1 MQKYRNLLALSRAI
15 RQKYDYIEQ
24 ATGYHFN
31 IFTILDRERYEV
43 TTHSYFLYELLNPHG
58 RHGQGLNFL
67 KLFLDDVLK
76 LKSYGDLSLA
86 RVERESLTRV
96 NRRIDFTI
104 ECENVI
110 IGIEMK
116 IDASDQNRQLLD
128 YYEELQRRSKNK
140 KRIKLYYL
148 TLDGKSPSNKSLNSL
163 DETEVDNISFEL
175 EIYQWI
181 KQCMQVTVEIPIVRE
196 ALKQYLVLIENL
208 TGKKEGMVEEL
219 SEMLLQGSN
228 LADAIALEK
237 PIEKAKIKI
246 QKRFWVALKNKLE
259 GFEFVDFDFS
269 KTDIDK
275 KVDKYYELSKGYRY
289 YGLKLDLYEKNEFI
303 VSYYIELHNKL
314 YHGLT
319 ISKKSNDTQE
329 RAGYSNEDIVIN
341 IRENLL
347 QNSLFDYQSS
357 WWIARKHFDCSPQI
371 DFYNFNEYTL
381 QLNIHKVLEESVNC
395 LAGETLDTMNR
406 VKDILK
412 KNGINL

>member
-1 MQKYRNLLALSRAI
+1 MQKYHNLLALSRVI

-31 IFTILDRERYEV
+31 IFSILDRERYEV
-43 TTHSYFLYELLNPHG
+43 TTHSYFLYELLNPYG
-58 RHGQGLNFL
+58 RHGQDSIFL

-76 LKSYGDLSLA
+76 LKSYGDISLVK
-86 RVERESLTRV
+86 VERESMTSK

-110 IGIEMK
+110 VGIEMK

-148 TLDGKSPSNKSLNSL
+148 TLDGKNPSDKSLESL
-163 DETEVDNISFEL
+163 DETEVENISFEHD
-175 EIYQWI
+175 IYQWI

-208 TGKKEGMVEEL
+208 TGKKEGMVDEL
-219 SEMLLQGSN
+219 SDMLLQGSN
-228 LADAIALEK
+228 LGDAIALEK
-237 PIEKAKIKI
+237 SINKAKIKI
-246 QKRFWVALKNKLE
+246 QKRFWIALKSKLNE
-259 GFEFVDFDFS
+259 FEFVNFDFS
-269 KTDIDK
+269 NIDIDK
-275 KVDKYYELSKGYRY
+275 KVDKYYELSKGHRY

-319 ISKKSNDTQE
+319 ISKKSNNTQE
-329 RAGYSNEDIVIN
+329 RAGYSNEDIVID
-341 IRENLL
+341 IREKLL
-347 QNSLFDYQSS
+347 QKKLFDYQSS

-371 DFYNFNEYTL
+371 DFYHFNEHTL
-381 QLNIHKVLEESVNC
+381 QLNTHKILEESINC
-395 LAGETLDTMNR
+395 LADETLDTMNR
-406 VKDILK
+406 VKDLLK
-412 KNGINL
+412 NSGINL

>member
-1 MQKYRNLLALSRAI
+1 MQKYHNLLALSRII
-15 RQKYDYIEQ
+15 RQKYNYIEQ

-31 IFTILDRERYEV
+31 IFSILDRERYEV
-43 TTHSYFLYELLNPHG
+43 TTHSYFLYELLNPYG
-58 RHGQGLNFL
+58 RHGQGSKFL
-67 KLFLDDVLK
+67 KLFLEGVLK
-76 LKSYGDLSLA
+76 FKSYGDISVA
-86 RVERESLTRV
+86 KVERESLTRE

-104 ECENVI
+104 ECENII

-116 IDASDQNRQLLD
+116 IDASDQNHQLFD
-128 YYEELQRRSKNK
+128 YYEELQYRAKNK
-140 KRIKLYYL
+140 KRIELYYL
-148 TLDGKSPSNKSLNSL
+148 TLDGKSPSSKSLNLL
-163 DETEVDNISFEL
+163 DKIDVSNISFKFD
-175 EIYQWI
+175 IYQWI
-181 KQCMQVTVEIPIVRE
+181 KQCMQITVEIPIVRE

-237 PIEKAKIKI
+237 SIEKAKIKI
-246 QKRFWVALKNKLE
+246 QKRFWIALKNKLE

-275 KVDKYYELSKGYRY
+275 KVDKYYELSKSYRY

-319 ISKKSNDTQE
+319 ISKKSNDTQK

-357 WWIARKHFDCSPQI
+357 WWVARKHFDCSPQI

-381 QLNIHKVLEESVNC
+381 QLNIHKILEESVKC
-395 LAGETLDTMNR
+395 LATEVIETRDF
-406 VKDILK
+406 VKDLLQQTSK
-412 KNGINL
+412 TY